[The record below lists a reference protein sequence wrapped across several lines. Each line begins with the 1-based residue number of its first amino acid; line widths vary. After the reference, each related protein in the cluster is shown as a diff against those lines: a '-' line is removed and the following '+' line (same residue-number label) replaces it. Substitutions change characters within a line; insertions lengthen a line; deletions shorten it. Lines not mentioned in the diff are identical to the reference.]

1 MAKYR
6 LAKDMK
12 EQLVTLENTGGSAWD
27 NLRRQLAPQWPHDMS
42 VSEFADRIYQS
53 HADVQRV
60 LDVLAKETLRMKIDK
75 LLHDSKMLSTTYA
88 VLKEKVFKNPYDDL
102 FDLKHGQE
110 QLQQL
115 YRAVLHLVIEQV
127 RRDYPSAQW
136 NDFADLMRSHF
147 GARVIRHEWWK
158 NLPDESARSYLE
170 MLRERDLEKVKMKLR
185 AATMPLPVLED
196 AADEES
202 LSLTARKAKF
212 LHQSKSNPQLVPLL
226 GSFMSLVVP
235 NLTTIANQL
244 VRGAHDDQFDQW
256 EAILNKMDAN
266 HIVWQMM
273 DRDMSPDDEEILKG
287 LAELNKSAEN
297 SERTVQQRILY
308 FWSTYQED
316 KKTLIMAYLKGVPL
330 K

>member
-12 EQLVTLENTGGSAWD
+12 EQLVTLENRGGSAWD

-60 LDVLAKETLRMKIDK
+60 LDVLAKETLRMKICD
-75 LLHDSKMLSTTYA
+75 LLKESKIPSKTYA
-88 VLKEKVFKNPYDDL
+88 DTKEKVFGNPYDDL
-102 FDLKHGQE
+102 FDLKHGYA

-115 YRAVLHLVIEQV
+115 YRAVLILVIEQV
-127 RRDYPSAQW
+127 RSDYPPAQW
-136 NDFADLMRSHF
+136 NDF
-147 GARVIRHEWWK
+147 
-158 NLPDESARSYLE
+158 
-170 MLRERDLEKVKMKLR
+170 
-185 AATMPLPVLED
+185 
-196 AADEES
+196 DEES
-202 LSLTARKAKF
+202 FSLTARKAKF
-212 LHQSKSNPQLVPLL
+212 LHRLKSNPHLVPLL

-235 NLTTIANQL
+235 ELTTIANQL